1 MGRFLNLA
9 QGTEATPER
18 QEVLAGGQ
26 AVTAEPGLSSAA
38 ERAQVASFAREE
50 PASLLHWVGLLALC
64 LYLPVGL
71 ITELSLRLFGG
82 HLYLSIVAMSVM
94 LVAFL
99 LSGGFLRTINT
110 RVGKLWWALLVWM
123 IVAAPFSYWKSGT
136 LAMLINYVPR
146 AHFLLF
152 FVCAFVVN
160 LRQVHFLMRCQGAL
174 GYLYL
179 IWCFAFGKIDPVT
192 GRFAIPDSM
201 FLANANDLAIQLL
214 VSSGAFFYLASQ
226 KSLVSR
232 MFGFAGLPVALY
244 YVLRTGSRGT
254 FLAAVVVFLLISYY
268 SRPAVRGML
277 AAIAGITLAVALLTV
292 PGQTLRRLTLI
303 FLDPGSAAASGR
315 VTSEQEASS
324 VASQMQRW
332 ALLKLSVWYTIT
344 NPVFG
349 VGQGQFINKVGG
361 DAIAEGERSSW
372 LGTHNMY
379 TQISSEC
386 GIPAAALFISVL
398 WLSIRSMIR
407 LLKLSRMRGSTG
419 PFESVAFS
427 LLAMLVGFGV
437 SGMFHHLAYSQFL
450 PLLAGQAAALEM
462 VAGPY
467 SQERQ
472 IVS

>member
-1 MGRFLNLA
+1 
-9 QGTEATPER
+9 
-18 QEVLAGGQ
+18 
-26 AVTAEPGLSSAA
+26 
-38 ERAQVASFAREE
+38 
-50 PASLLHWVGLLALC
+50 
-64 LYLPVGL
+64 
-71 ITELSLRLFGG
+71 
-82 HLYLSIVAMSVM
+82 
-94 LVAFL
+94 
-99 LSGGFLRTINT
+99 
-110 RVGKLWWALLVWM
+110 
-123 IVAAPFSYWKSGT
+123 
-136 LAMLINYVPR
+136 
-146 AHFLLF
+146 
-152 FVCAFVVN
+152 
-160 LRQVHFLMRCQGAL
+160 
-174 GYLYL
+174 
-179 IWCFAFGKIDPVT
+179 
-192 GRFAIPDSM
+192 M

-232 MFGFAGLPVALY
+232 LFGFAGLPVALY

-254 FLAAVVVFLLISYY
+254 FLAAVVVFLFVSYY
-268 SRPAVRGML
+268 SRPGVRGIL
-277 AAIAGITLAVALLTV
+277 VAIAGITLVVALLAV
-292 PGQTLRRLTLI
+292 PGQTLHRLTLI
-303 FLDPGSAAASGR
+303 FLDPGSVAASGR
-315 VTSEQEASS
+315 VTSTQEASS

-398 WLSIRSMIR
+398 WLSIRSAIR
-407 LLKLSRMRGSTG
+407 LLKLSRTRGSTF
-419 PFESVAFS
+419 PCESVAFS
-427 LLAMLVGFGV
+427 LLAMLVGFAV

-462 VAGPY
+462 VTGLY

-472 IVS
+472 IAS